1 MVLTLGGNGVMRIF
15 KVKAFARWARS
26 QRITDKALRVA
37 VTEMRDGLIE
47 ANLGGGVYKKRI
59 AASGRGKSG
68 GARTIVAFKTDSHT
82 FFLFGFLKNEQEN
95 IDKKELKALK
105 QFARSLFE
113 LRDEQIERLI
123 NNGDLSE
130 VK

>member
-1 MVLTLGGNGVMRIF
+1 MRIF
-15 KVKAFARWARS
+15 KVKAFARWAKKE
-26 QRITDKALRVA
+26 RITDKELKMAA
-37 VTEMRDGLIE
+37 AEMQDGLID
-47 ANLGGGVYKKRI
+47 ANLGSGVYKKRI

-82 FFLFGFLKNEQEN
+82 FFLFGFLKNEQDN

-105 QFARSLFE
+105 EFANTIFQ
-113 LRDEQIERLI
+113 LREGKIKQLI
-123 NNGDLSE
+123 KNGNLSE